1 MQNVLV
7 KFGLWHKHCL
17 CERILLQWAG
27 REGEREKKKTTTK
40 KHLLGCRQGRASWV
54 AQVALQFPGD
64 NKEGL
69 GWFNTTFEGT
79 SKVGWRREMG
89 RLSEVICKLGM
100 VNEVGKG
107 YKRSQAALD
116 LTNSWFCGVA
126 GRGGKVSVVSQELG
140 YLGAAVAG
148 LQPEQKGSSFMKHQ
162 AAFWEILLI
171 AIKTGQLGWLEF
183 LLNYFP
189 A

>member
-1 MQNVLV
+1 MTQTLP
-7 KFGLWHKHCL
+7 LWGDITAVSGK
-17 CERILLQWAG
+17 RR
-27 REGEREKKKTTTK
+27 REGKKKQN

-54 AQVALQFPGD
+54 AQVALQFPGE

-69 GWFNTTFEGT
+69 GWLGRKGT

-100 VNEVGKG
+100 VNGVGKG

-126 GRGGKVSVVSQELG
+126 GRRGRVSVPWELG

-148 LQPEQKGSSFMKHQ
+148 LQPKQKGSSFMKHQ

-183 LLNYFP
+183 LLNYFS